1 MKLNIFK
8 VTCWTLKVNFLFKGQ
23 FNGEAFI
30 QMDSE
35 SAAQAS
41 AQQKHHKHMMFGK
54 KQRYIEV
61 FQCSGED
68 MNMVLNGGYHQYQ
81 SSPTIT
87 TAKPISSG
95 MLPQPSRPQ
104 TSTVQPLQVSIPPPL
119 TIPLSIPQTVLP
131 PTVTNSAI
139 NANIAVGSANQS
151 NPNSLIVQQQQQAH
165 FIAQQNLIARQQA
178 AAAHIHAA
186 QQQSADQMAFLQ
198 NYSFLSSPA
207 ATSNLQ
213 NPPTQMATNPFAY
226 TLGPQVP
233 QYYYLPRPMIPMSLM
248 HPNLGQLSA
257 ASFAGALPS
266 SYVNPAQLQ
275 SVQNAGAQMMQNIPS
290 SSAISSTSVK
300 RSYESAFR
308 NDPMT
313 VTAAKRAYHPSQSH
327 AAAAAAANL
336 YGTYPYQQL

>member
-1 MKLNIFK
+1 
-8 VTCWTLKVNFLFKGQ
+8 
-23 FNGEAFI
+23 
-30 QMDSE
+30 
-35 SAAQAS
+35 
-41 AQQKHHKHMMFGK
+41 
-54 KQRYIEV
+54 
-61 FQCSGED
+61 

-81 SSPTIT
+81 SSPTIS
-87 TAKPISSG
+87 AKPISSG

-119 TIPLSIPQTVLP
+119 TIPLSLPQTVLP
-131 PTVTNSAI
+131 PTVTNSISAI
-139 NANIAVGSANQS
+139 NANVAVGSASQA

-178 AAAHIHAA
+178 AAAQLHAA

-198 NYSFLSSPA
+198 NYGFLSSPA
-207 ATSNLQ
+207 ANSNLQ
-213 NPPTQMATNPFAY
+213 TPPTQMSQMSNPY
-226 TLGPQVP
+226 GYSLGPQVP
-233 QYYYLPRPMIPMSLM
+233 QFYYLPRPNYLPMSLM
-248 HPNLGQLSA
+248 HPNLGQLSN
-257 ASFAGALPS
+257 ASFASGLPS
-266 SYVNPAQLQ
+266 GYINSAQLQ
-275 SVQNAGAQMMQNIPS
+275 SVQNANAQMMQNIPA

-327 AAAAAAANL
+327 AAAAANL

>member
-1 MKLNIFK
+1 
-8 VTCWTLKVNFLFKGQ
+8 
-23 FNGEAFI
+23 
-30 QMDSE
+30 MDSE

-81 SSPTIT
+81 SSPTIS
-87 TAKPISSG
+87 AKPISSG
-95 MLPQPSRPQ
+95 MLPPSRPQ

-119 TIPLSIPQTVLP
+119 SIPLSIPQNVLP
-131 PTVTNSAI
+131 PTVTNTNPSI
-139 NANIAVGSANQS
+139 NANVAVGSGGHN

-178 AAAHIHAA
+178 AAAQLQAV

-198 NYSFLSSPA
+198 NFSFLSSPA
-207 ATSNLQ
+207 ANSNLTSHQ
-213 NPPTQMATNPFAY
+213 TQMATNPYGFS
-226 TLGPQVP
+226 LGPQVP
-233 QYYYLPRPMIPMSLM
+233 QFYYLPRPMLPMSLM
-248 HPNLGQLSA
+248 HTNLGQVSA
-257 ASFAGALPS
+257 NSFGGSLPPG
-266 SYVNPAQLQ
+266 YINQAQLQ

-313 VTAAKRAYHPSQSH
+313 VSAAKRAYHPSQSH
-327 AAAAAAANL
+327 AAAAAAAAAAANL
-336 YGTYPYQQL
+336 YGTYPYQQM